1 MSISVCVECVWKD
14 GERTVSRAKSGE
26 TQVEASRDT
35 NAQIVR
41 YTFFH
46 GSERQIEPSHG
57 WFPPT
62 FPHYNWSLTALLGK
76 ANDWKNREHV
86 VLDLFS
92 NLNMGNI
99 QWLLSVNLWGQVITL
114 RGLFLVSRTGD
125 DCRV

>member
-1 MSISVCVECVWKD
+1 MCVECVWKD

-26 TQVEASRDT
+26 TLAEVSRDT

-62 FPHYNWSLTALLGK
+62 FPQHNWRLPALLGK
-76 ANDWKNREHV
+76 ANDWRNREHV

-99 QWLLSVNLWGQVITL
+99 QWLLPVNLWAK
-114 RGLFLVSRTGD
+114 
-125 DCRV
+125 

>member
-1 MSISVCVECVWKD
+1 M
-14 GERTVSRAKSGE
+14 
-26 TQVEASRDT
+26 EASRDT

-62 FPHYNWSLTALLGK
+62 FHHNNCCLTALSGK
-76 ANDWKNREHV
+76 ANDWRNREHV

-92 NLNMGNI
+92 NFNMG
-99 QWLLSVNLWGQVITL
+99 
-114 RGLFLVSRTGD
+114 D
-125 DCRV
+125 